1 MKYDMQIRSDIVSL
15 EFLLNAGIDSG
26 DLEDIQDQLPVEH
39 FFTPLNEDYG
49 CAQYARQ
56 CFMPAG
62 SISVGK
68 LHKLPHLTFLM
79 KGRVLVVSEN
89 GGTQDLVAPVTF
101 VSPAGSK
108 RAFHALEDTILTTVH
123 LTRETTEETL
133 DAVEDE
139 VISPSYTAMGLE
151 DPDLTGLEDY
161 IKSQNRINN
170 QEE

>member
-123 LTRETTEETL
+123 LTRETTEEAL